1 MKEVKTSRRKKMSDL
16 KALLAKKEVEM
27 YLIPTL
33 SLMKVGS
40 EPVKVRKNELL
51 GSRIFTLSI
60 PSPK

>member
-1 MKEVKTSRRKKMSDL
+1 MSDL
-16 KALLAKKEVEM
+16 KALPAKKEVEM
-27 YLIPTL
+27 YLISTL